1 MKNYVQ
7 PGKSLQT
14 TAPAGGVVSGTGYLI
29 GARFGVAQGKAAEGE
44 TFEHVTEDVFDLPKA
59 AQSMA
64 EGVKLY
70 WDDTAKNITTTVGS
84 NTLVGHQAALG
95 TVASGVATVS
105 IRLSI

>member
-14 TAPAGGVVSGTGYLI
+14 TAPTGGVTAGTGYLI
-29 GARFGVAQGKAAEGE
+29 GTRFGIAQGDAAVGE
-44 TFEHVTEDVFDLPKA
+44 TFEHVTEGVFDLPKA
-59 AQSMA
+59 AQAMA
-64 EGVKLY
+64 EGVSLY
-70 WDDTAKNITTTVGS
+70 WDDTAQNITTTASG

-95 TVASGVATVS
+95 TVASGDATVA